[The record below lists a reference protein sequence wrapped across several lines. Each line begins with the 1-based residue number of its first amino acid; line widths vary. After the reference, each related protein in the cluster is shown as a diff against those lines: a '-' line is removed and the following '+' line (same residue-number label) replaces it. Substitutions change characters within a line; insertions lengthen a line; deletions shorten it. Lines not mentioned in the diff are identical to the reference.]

1 MLASTYEPKSLSSF
15 ARLSSSYSARYSGLE
30 ITEPVQQ
37 PPAPRGPHAL
47 KLAHKVAVL
56 LPKCCQ
62 PTIKFLNLP
71 FILLSKLLDGSFL
84 SLPAVLS
91 KLFEAFLELSLVEL
105 SKL

>member
-15 ARLSSSYSARYSGLE
+15 ARLSSSYSARNSGPE
-30 ITEPVQQ
+30 TTEPVQQ

-71 FILLSKLLDGSFL
+71 FILLSNFR
-84 SLPAVLS
+84 S
-91 KLFEAFLELSLVEL
+91 KLFEAFLELSLAEL
-105 SKL
+105 FNLLEALL